1 MNRGDVSVRP
11 LRPWVVGPLPNGRTL
26 MAFLMGL
33 ILTTEPSP
41 AMILQEGTFES
52 GESKLSFQ
60 ETQSL
65 AGRRFSTS
73 RLGSTVS
80 PG

>member
-1 MNRGDVSVRP
+1 
-11 LRPWVVGPLPNGRTL
+11 